1 MTARF
6 EPPYCGGVAFVLRVF
21 RAQTWRELAYLLLG
35 GFVAILSFGLLLAGV
50 IAVDVLLITLIGVA
64 VFVAPEREYSR

>member
-1 MTARF
+1 M
-6 EPPYCGGVAFVLRVF
+6 AFVLRAF

-50 IAVDVLLITLIGVA
+50 IAIGVLLITLIGVA
-64 VFVAPEREYSR
+64 VFVAPGA